1 MVLMVRDRMTP
12 KIELQPDP
20 SDADRALVR
29 LVEAL
34 RACGYQFTTVTPATH
49 ARVNSRAENRE
60 AKDVRDVF
68 GWSRSFT
75 RDVMPNDMFALMRD
89 AGILAE
95 ENGLFRSRVR
105 VSSLAG
111 ELFFHSGFP
120 TTEADAV
127 FFGPD
132 TYRFAGAIKAGI
144 NERTAPIHNAVDI
157 GCGAGPGAILV
168 AKHAPEARV
177 LMTDINES
185 ALRLARVNAALAGTA
200 NAIAR
205 RSDILADVDGAFDLI
220 VSNPPYLN
228 DALGRAYRHGGG
240 DFGADLS
247 LKIVDTALPRLAPAG
262 MLILYTGSAIVGG
275 RDLFRDAALPRLAA
289 GDLAWTYEEVDPDV
303 FGEELET
310 EVYRAADRIAAV
322 VLNVRKRS

>member
-1 MVLMVRDRMTP
+1 MTP
-12 KIELQPDP
+12 GIELQPNL
-20 SDADRALVR
+20 SDADRTLLR
-29 LVEAL
+29 LGEAL
-34 RACGYQFTTVTPATH
+34 RACGYEFTTVTPATQ
-49 ARVNSRAENRE
+49 ARVNARPENSE
-60 AKDVRDVF
+60 AKDLRDVF

-75 RDVMPNDMFALMRD
+75 RDIVPNDTFALMRD
-89 AGILAE
+89 AGVLAE

-111 ELFFHSGFP
+111 ELFFHSAFP

-132 TYRFAGAIKAGI
+132 TYRFARAIQAGLKQRATHI
-144 NERTAPIHNAVDI
+144 RNVIDI

-168 AKHAPEARV
+168 AKHAPSARV
-177 LMTDINES
+177 LMTDINEF
-185 ALRLARVNAALAGTA
+185 ALRLARVNAALAGTT
-200 NAIAR
+200 NALPR
-205 RSDILADVDGAFDLI
+205 RSDILSNVDATFDLI

-247 LKIVDTALPRLAPAG
+247 LRILDAALPRLAPAG
-262 MLILYTGSAIVGG
+262 MLILYTGTAIVGG
-275 RDLFRDAALPRLAA
+275 RDLFRNAALPRLAA
-289 GDLAWTYEEVDPDV
+289 ADLAWTYEEVDPDV

-310 EVYRAADRIAAV
+310 EAYRAADRIAAV

>member
-1 MVLMVRDRMTP
+1 MTP
-12 KIELQPDP
+12 GMELQPNL

-29 LVEAL
+29 LGEAL
-34 RACGYQFTTVTPATH
+34 RACGYEFTTVTPATH
-49 ARVNSRAENRE
+49 ARVNARPENSE
-60 AKDVRDVF
+60 TKDVRDVF
-68 GWSRSFT
+68 GWSRPFS
-75 RDVMPNDMFALMRD
+75 RDLVPNDMFALMRD

-95 ENGLFRSRVR
+95 ENGVFRSRVR

-111 ELFFHSGFP
+111 ELFFHSAFP

-132 TYRFAGAIKAGI
+132 TYRFARAIAAGLR
-144 NERTAPIHNAVDI
+144 ERTTPIANAIDI

-168 AKHAPEARV
+168 AKHASSARV

-185 ALRLARVNAALAGTA
+185 ALRLARVNAALAGTL
-200 NAIAR
+200 NAVAQ
-205 RSDILADVDGAFDLI
+205 RSDILSGVNGTFDLI
-220 VSNPPYLN
+220 GSNPPYLN
-228 DALGRAYRHGGG
+228 DALQRAYRHGGG

-247 LKIVDTALPRLAPAG
+247 LRILDAALTRLAPAG
-262 MLILYTGSAIVGG
+262 TLILYTGTAIVGG
-275 RDLFRDAALPRLAA
+275 RDLFRESALPRLAA

-310 EVYRAADRIAAV
+310 ETYRTADRIAAV